1 MKTPGAQNKKNDDI
15 DEESGMGQDY
25 MEQKYRKENE
35 AKLDALANSVSS
47 IKQISKNI
55 GNQMEEE
62 KGVIN

>member
-1 MKTPGAQNKKNDDI
+1 
-15 DEESGMGQDY
+15 MGQDY

-55 GNQMEEE
+55 GN
-62 KGVIN
+62 

>member
-55 GNQMEEE
+55 GN
-62 KGVIN
+62 